1 MKKIKVIFNL
11 EKDYRVE
18 VYDDKGFKEETQD
31 INQEELGEVV
41 DEICMLATG
50 NKEDS
55 ESLKQTLRYIYTSG
69 LMKTMSINIGE

>member
-55 ESLKQTLRYIYTSG
+55 ESLKQTLRTIYSVG
-69 LMKTMSINIGE
+69 QMKSMSINIGE